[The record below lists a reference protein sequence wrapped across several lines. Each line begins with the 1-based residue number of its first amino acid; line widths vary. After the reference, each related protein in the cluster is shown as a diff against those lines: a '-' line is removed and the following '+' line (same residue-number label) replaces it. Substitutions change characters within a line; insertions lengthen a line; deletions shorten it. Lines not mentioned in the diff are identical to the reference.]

1 MYENQL
7 KEFIPIIE
15 KTKLKSNIHRTGVS
29 GVKYRG
35 HYSGR
40 TIAIGNP
47 IKSQSFGLLINRLKD
62 RYNLSVSAQNEKFPE
77 CYEALK
83 QIANII
89 DPDFKYNTI
98 TLNKNVKARLH
109 KDGSNVGISMIV
121 AIGDFTGGGLYVENL
136 ETGEMELHDIKY
148 NPVYFNGYLSQHETE
163 EFTGER
169 YSIIYYNTKIK
180 TKKTNP
186 QE

>member
-7 KEFIPIIE
+7 ELFIPIIE
-15 KTKLKSNIHRTGVS
+15 KTKLKSNIHRTAVS

-40 TIAIGNP
+40 MIAIANP
-47 IKSQSFGLLINRLKD
+47 IKSQSFGMVINRLKD
-62 RYNLSVSAQNEKFPE
+62 RYNLSVSAQNEKFPQ
-77 CYEALK
+77 CYQALK
-83 QIANII
+83 EIANII
-89 DPDFKYNTI
+89 DPDFQYNTS

-109 KDGSNVGISMIV
+109 RDGSNVGISMII

-148 NPVYFNGYLSQHETE
+148 KPVYFNGYLSDHETE
-163 EFTGER
+163 EFVGNR

-180 TKKTNP
+180 TKKNT
-186 QE
+186 